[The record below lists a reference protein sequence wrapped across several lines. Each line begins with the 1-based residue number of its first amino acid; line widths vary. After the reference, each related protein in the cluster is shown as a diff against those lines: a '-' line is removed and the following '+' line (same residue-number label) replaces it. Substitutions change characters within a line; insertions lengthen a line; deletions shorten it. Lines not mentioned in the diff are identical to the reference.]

1 MGQIRMRSR
10 GIVVGAVLGS
20 AVVAGGWLVQRGL
33 AGSAHEY
40 AGARLFDEVLAHIQ
54 HDYVDSLPDSL
65 LYRRAVDGLLAQLD
79 DPNSVYL
86 GEDRLARLNER
97 TSGNYVG
104 LGLRFDVRN
113 GWVTVI
119 APIQGSPAERAGVT
133 TGDRIVEIDGVSTR
147 GLTSDEASNAMRGEP
162 GTEAQ
167 LVVERAVDGRTL
179 RFSLPREAI
188 HVGTVQ
194 RAAVLPESVGFVDV
208 NVFGD
213 STAKE
218 LSLAV
223 DSLVKRGITSLVVD
237 FRRNPG
243 GLLPQGIAVADLFL
257 DDGRKIMEMR
267 GRAPETSASYVDKAP
282 QRWPK
287 LPVVVLVNE
296 GTASASEIVAG
307 ALQDHDRG
315 VIVGRTTFGKGS
327 AQSLYPLPEGGA
339 LKLTTAR
346 WYTPLGRAIGRP
358 FGAETPQEEENA
370 LESARPERRE
380 EFRTPSG
387 RIVYGGGGIRPDV
400 IVGDTVMPPAELAFW
415 QGLGTQLPLFR
426 DALTD
431 LALDLRASGTVT
443 RPDFTITPAMRTALW
458 ARMQRRGVDVPRGVY
473 DAASPLVDR
482 LLVQDIA
489 RYVFGGEVAVRR
501 LAEQDRT
508 IQAALSLL
516 RGANTPA
523 ELLKAAER
531 QAEADAR
538 RADVARA
545 ATR

>member
-1 MGQIRMRSR
+1 MRSR
-10 GIVVGAVLGS
+10 AIVVGAVLGA

-40 AGARLFDEVLAHIQ
+40 AGARLFEEVLAHVSR
-54 HDYVDSLPDSL
+54 DYVDSLPDSL

-86 GEDRLARLNER
+86 DEERLARLNER

-113 GWVTVI
+113 GWITVI
-119 APIQGSPAERAGVT
+119 APLQGSPAERAGVT
-133 TGDRIVEIDGVSTR
+133 TGDRIVEIDGTSTR
-147 GLTSDEASNAMRGEP
+147 GMTPDEASNAMRGEP
-162 GTEAQ
+162 GTTAQ
-167 LVVERAVDGRTL
+167 LVVERAVDGQRV
-179 RFSLPREAI
+179 RFSLPREPI

-194 RAAVLPESVGFVDV
+194 RASVLPGGVGFVDV

-218 LSLAV
+218 LELAV
-223 DSLVKRGITSLVVD
+223 DSLVRRGITGLVVD

-267 GRAPETSASYVDKAP
+267 GRGPETSATYVDHAA

-307 ALQDHDRG
+307 ALQDHDRA
-315 VIVGRTTFGKGS
+315 VILGRSTFGKGS
-327 AQSLYPLPEGGA
+327 AQSVYPLPEGGA

-358 FGAETPQEEENA
+358 FGAETPQEDENA
-370 LESARPERRE
+370 LESARPPEHRE

-400 IVGDTVMPPAELAFW
+400 IVGDTVLPPAELHF
-415 QGLGTQLPLFR
+415 QQELGTQLPLFR

-431 LALDLRASGTVT
+431 YALDLRASGTVE
-443 RPDFTITPAMRTALW
+443 RPDFSITPAMRDALW
-458 ARMQRRGVDVPRGVY
+458 ARMRRRGIDVPREVY
-473 DAASPLVDR
+473 DAARPLVDR

-501 LAEQDRT
+501 LAEQDRA
-508 IQAALSLL
+508 IQAALRLL
-516 RGANTPA
+516 RGARTPA

-545 ATR
+545 ASR

>member
-1 MGQIRMRSR
+1 M
-10 GIVVGAVLGS
+10 VGAILGT

-33 AGSAHEY
+33 SGSAHEY

-65 LYRRAVDGLLAQLD
+65 LYRRAVDGLLAELD
-79 DPNSVYL
+79 DPNSVFL
-86 GEDRLARLNER
+86 GDDRLARLNER

-113 GWVTVI
+113 GWITII
-119 APIQGSPAERAGVT
+119 APIQGSPAERAGLT
-133 TGDRIVEIDGVSTR
+133 TGDRIVEIDGESTR
-147 GLTSDEASNAMRGEP
+147 GLTADEASNAMRGEP
-162 GTEAQ
+162 GTKAQ
-167 LVVERAVDGRTL
+167 LVVERAVDGRSL
-179 RFSLPREAI
+179 RFTLPREAI

-194 RAAVLPESVGFVDV
+194 RAAVLPGNVGFVDV

-213 STAKE
+213 STAGE
-218 LSLAV
+218 LERAV
-223 DSLVKRGITSLVVD
+223 DSLVRRGATSLVMD
-237 FRRNPG
+237 LRRNPG

-257 DDGRKIMEMR
+257 DDGRKIMDMR
-267 GRAPETSASYVDKAP
+267 GRAPETSASYVDQAP
-282 QRWPK
+282 QRWPD
-287 LPVVVLVNE
+287 LPLVVLVNE

-307 ALQDHDRG
+307 ALQDHDRA

-358 FGAETPQEEENA
+358 FGAETPREDESA

-387 RIVYGGGGIRPDV
+387 RIVFGGGGIRPDV
-400 IVGDTVMPPAELAFW
+400 VVGDTVLPPAELAF
-415 QGLGTQLPLFR
+415 QQALGTQLPLFR

-431 LALDLRASGTVT
+431 YALDLRASGTVR
-443 RPDFTITPAMRTALW
+443 RPDFTITPAMRDALW
-458 ARMQRRGVDVPRGVY
+458 ARMQRRGVDVPRAVY
-473 DAASPLVDR
+473 DSATPLVDR
-482 LLVQDIA
+482 QLVQDIA

-501 LAEQDRT
+501 QAEQDRS
-508 IQAALSLL
+508 IQAALHLL
-516 RGANTPA
+516 QGVKTPA

-531 QAEADAR
+531 QADADAR
-538 RADVARA
+538 RASVARA